1 VIQLDG
7 QTSYSSPGNPSLG
20 LLSKTEGLAF
30 GKHKLSLN
38 VTQGATIS
46 FSEAIL
52 TVGVGNTNRLEFSIR
67 CLTYAQIFPSG
78 AYSLR
83 NRTLAP
89 FTQTSDG
96 LSTLNPQFNYTGAWY
111 TNVPGT
117 IGDTGIVYPRQH
129 TSQTGA
135 SVTFNIDQTSA
146 FFIYGLIN
154 FDLGPFSVTLT
165 PLVDLGSPVTTF
177 YNSTAHWVSLDRVM
191 YWASGLDRDKKY
203 SVKITNLG
211 QGAMPWWDFS
221 HIDIIDAGSTLS
233 SCWLSPPKGCSLI
246 RLQVR
251 RWHSEG

>member
-1 VIQLDG
+1 MIELDG
-7 QTSYSSPGNPSLG
+7 QTSYSSPSNPSLG
-20 LLSKTEGLAF
+20 LLSIIEGLAF
-30 GKHKLSLN
+30 GKHRLFLN
-38 VTQGATIS
+38 VTQGAVVS
-46 FSEAIL
+46 FAEAVL
-52 TVGVGNTNRLEFSIR
+52 TVGVGNTNRLEVSIR
-67 CLTYAQIFPSG
+67 WLTYTKLFLSG

-83 NRTLAP
+83 NRTLTP

-96 LSTLNPQFNYTGAWY
+96 LSTLNPQFNYTGSWY

-117 IGDTGIVYPRQH
+117 IGVTGVVYPRQH

-135 SVTFNIDQTSA
+135 YVTFNLDQTSA

-165 PLVDLGSPVTTF
+165 PPLDLGPPVMTF

-191 YWASGLDRDKKY
+191 YWASGLDRDKEY

-221 HIDIIDAGSTLS
+221 HIDIIDAGVTLS
-233 SCWLSPPKGCSLI
+233 LS
-246 RLQVR
+246 
-251 RWHSEG
+251 